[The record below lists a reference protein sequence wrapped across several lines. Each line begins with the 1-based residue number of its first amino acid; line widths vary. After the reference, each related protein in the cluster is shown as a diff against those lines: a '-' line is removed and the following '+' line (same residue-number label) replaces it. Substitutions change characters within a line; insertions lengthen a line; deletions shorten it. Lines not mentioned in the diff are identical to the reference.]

1 MFSFYV
7 ESPSKLQFE
16 CGWGG
21 LEIEPDDTDV
31 KLFDVTSVW
40 GHKHL

>member
-1 MFSFYV
+1 MR
-7 ESPSKLQFE
+7 L
-16 CGWGG
+16 GG
-21 LEIEPDDTDV
+21 REMEADDTDV